1 MNLIIGLVLGLLI
14 AYIAYKKNALS
25 KSGAI
30 AATLLGVSLYYF
42 GGFYFFL
49 IMISFFISSTL
60 LTKYKAAKKINI
72 EKMHEKTGKRDYTQV
87 LANSLPAIIYALFF
101 YYTRMNV
108 FLLGFATTFSATNSD
123 TWASEL
129 GVLSKTNPSCILTG
143 KKVQKGM
150 SGGITSFGIFAS
162 FLGSLFL
169 SFVFMIGY
177 IFEFQDNINIKDLVI
192 LSILTLIGGFLGS
205 IIDSILGASI
215 QGIYKHVETDEIT
228 EKRFHQEKE
237 NKLIRGF
244 KFINNNIVNLL
255 SSLLASLL
263 MMLIYITL

>member
-1 MNLIIGLVLGLLI
+1 MNLIIGLILGLMI
-14 AYIAYKKNALS
+14 AFVAYKKNALS
-25 KSGAI
+25 KSGTV
-30 AATLLGVSLYYF
+30 AATLLGISLYYF
-42 GGFYFFL
+42 GGLYFFL

-60 LTKYKAAKKINI
+60 LTKYKKKKKIEL
-72 EKMHEKTGKRDYTQV
+72 EKIHDKTGRRDYTQV

-129 GVLSKTNPSCILTG
+129 GVLSKNDPSCILTG
-143 KKVQKGM
+143 KRVQKGM
-150 SGGITSFGIFAS
+150 SGGITKFGTFAS
-162 FLGSLFL
+162 FLGALFL

-177 IFEFQDNINIKDLVI
+177 IIKFQNQIVIKDLII

-205 IIDSILGASI
+205 IIDSLLGASI
-215 QGIYKHVETDEIT
+215 QGIYKHRKTNELT
-228 EKRFHQEKE
+228 EKRFDEDEE

-244 KFINNNIVNLL
+244 KFIDNNLVNLL
-255 SSLLASLL
+255 SSLTASLL
-263 MMLIYITL
+263 MMLIYIFV